1 LEVNETTA
9 SDSVVAR
16 INAGRPFL
24 FISVS
29 PGPCE
34 LNDGK
39 EASNHHATC
48 FLPVHKNDAGK
59 EGDKLLRLIEER
71 RT

>member
-39 EASNHHATC
+39 EASNHHATS
-48 FLPVHKNDAGK
+48 FLLFTKTMPAKKA
-59 EGDKLLRLIEER
+59 
-71 RT
+71 TSCCA